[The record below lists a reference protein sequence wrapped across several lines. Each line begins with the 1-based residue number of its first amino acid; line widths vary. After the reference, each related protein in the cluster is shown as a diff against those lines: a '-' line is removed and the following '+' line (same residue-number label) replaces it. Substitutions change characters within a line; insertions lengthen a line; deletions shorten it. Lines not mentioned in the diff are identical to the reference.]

1 MFSRR
6 THVVVQSFSQPGECL
21 DTCREERHTKK
32 RTVGE
37 MHCEADAFYNEIILS
52 PYIFSVNTV
61 TEEWKRVPNRLLH
74 MLFSMAGLV

>member
-1 MFSRR
+1 
-6 THVVVQSFSQPGECL
+6 
-21 DTCREERHTKK
+21 
-32 RTVGE
+32 

-74 MLFSMAGLV
+74 MLFSMAGLVWRVQYNKMNLLQRKAYANYNGSG